1 MHSIKCAGNVS
12 ASFFFLQYLPNQ
24 ENIYQSKKNNVI
36 IKYFSP
42 TSELVTVQTVSQL
55 D

>member
-1 MHSIKCAGNVS
+1 MYQHHS
-12 ASFFFLQYLPNQ
+12 SFC
-24 ENIYQSKKNNVI
+24 NICPIRKTFTKVKKNNVI